1 VGQVVYAMWS
11 VECGVR
17 NFHSGF
23 RIPNLAPRRVQGH
36 EPYVV
41 HGSELPRRSHGGFT
55 LIEVVLVAIV
65 LAILLTATVPRFQQ
79 AAQRLHTEQTA
90 VDLMQLLRYAHEL
103 TVAQGEAIAWVWDSD
118 TRQARLARVADVG
131 RQWLTEPQARS
142 RAIDDEISIEGTQD
156 VDAVTFFP
164 DGTSEPAT
172 LHVASGRNAYI
183 LTVDAATSQVA
194 LSAGPAP

>member
-1 VGQVVYAMWS
+1 MASDEFRVTNELVFKQRVRHGL
-11 VECGVR
+11 CGLPLADDTPV
-17 NFHSGF
+17 NSAYHSTLDT
-23 RIPNLAPRRVQGH
+23 RHSTLAR
-36 EPYVV
+36 
-41 HGSELPRRSHGGFT
+41 GFT

-172 LHVASGRNAYI
+172 LHVASGRNAYT